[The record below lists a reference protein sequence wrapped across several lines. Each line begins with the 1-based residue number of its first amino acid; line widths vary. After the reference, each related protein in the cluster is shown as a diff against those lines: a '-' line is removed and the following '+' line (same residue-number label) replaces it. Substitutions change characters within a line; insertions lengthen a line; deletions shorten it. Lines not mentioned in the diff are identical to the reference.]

1 MYTSKNY
8 KTKKAMREAFKAGGK
23 IEVFQPGG
31 FFPGKTDGQVVL
43 EGPHYPEPH
52 RWYASVEIKDSVITR
67 IIS

>member
-1 MYTSKNY
+1 MYTFTNY
-8 KTKKAMREAFKAGGK
+8 KTKKAMREAFKAGKK

-31 FFPGKTDGQVVL
+31 FFPGKTDGQVTL

>member
-1 MYTSKNY
+1 LYTFTNY

-31 FFPGKTDGQVVL
+31 FFPAKTDGQVTL